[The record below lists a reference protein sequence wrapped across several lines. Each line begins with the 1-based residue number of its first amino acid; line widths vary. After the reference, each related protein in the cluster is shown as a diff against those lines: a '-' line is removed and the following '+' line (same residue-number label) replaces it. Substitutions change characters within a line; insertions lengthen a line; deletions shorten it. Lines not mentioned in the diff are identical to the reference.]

1 MTTVEATG
9 MRIMLATD
17 DSASAR
23 TAEEWVTRLR
33 YGKPPIID
41 VVCVAGRGLTQLGWG
56 MQTYREPVRLAVEGL
71 RQSELYAAERIANE
85 VGERL
90 QGAGL
95 TVHTWARQGD
105 CCEELLAMAGVDR
118 PDLVVVGPRG
128 RSGLAAAILGSVTH
142 GLIAQAD
149 RPVLVARPPLAT
161 EGQVPEHILLVVD
174 GSPSAAA
181 AVGWLDRAG
190 WLTGGG
196 RVTVLGLLGDRA
208 GLEYDEPELID
219 EVARIV
225 RADATETLEQLAQP
239 LARGD
244 VALGFALR
252 GGHPLQATLDAV
264 SEFGVDLVAVA
275 RPPRRQGRDPIAE
288 KIARHSA
295 VSVLLVPQR

>member
-1 MTTVEATG
+1 MVGVADSG

-41 VVCVAGRGLTQLGWG
+41 VVCVAGRGIARLGWG
-56 MQTYREPVRLAVEGL
+56 MQTYREPVHLAVEGL
-71 RQSELYAAERIANE
+71 RQGELYAAERIAND

-105 CCEELLAMAGVDR
+105 CCEELLTMAGIDR
-118 PDLVVVGPRG
+118 PDLIVVGPRG
-128 RSGLAAAILGSVTH
+128 RSGLAAAILGSVTL
-142 GLIAQAD
+142 GLIANAD
-149 RPVLVARPPLAT
+149 CPVLVARPALPS
-161 EGQVPEHILLVVD
+161 EGQVPEHVLLVVD

-181 AVGWLDRAG
+181 VAWLDRAG
-190 WLTGGG
+190 WLRGGG

-208 GLEYDEPELID
+208 GLEHDEPVLIE
-219 EVARIV
+219 EVARLV
-225 RADATETLEQLAQP
+225 QSDATETLEQLAQP
-239 LARGD
+239 FARGD
-244 VALGFALR
+244 IVLDFALR

-275 RPPRRQGRDPIAE
+275 RPLRRQGRGPIAE

-295 VSVLLVPQR
+295 VSVLLVPQP

>member
-1 MTTVEATG
+1 MADTADPG
-9 MRIMLATD
+9 MRVMLATD

-23 TAEEWVTRLR
+23 TAEEWVARLR
-33 YGKPPIID
+33 YAVQPIIE
-41 VVCVAGRGLTQLGWG
+41 VVCVAGRGLARLGWG

-105 CCEELLAMAGVDR
+105 CCEELLTMAGVDR

-142 GLIAQAD
+142 GLIAHAEC
-149 RPVLVARPPLAT
+149 PVLVARAPLTT
-161 EGQVPEHILLVVD
+161 EGQLPEHVLLVVD
-174 GSPSAAA
+174 GTPSAAA
-181 AVGWLDRAG
+181 TVGWLARAG
-190 WLTGGG
+190 WLAGG

-208 GLEYDEPELID
+208 GLLYDEPDLID
-219 EVARIV
+219 EVARTV

-239 LARGD
+239 FARGD
-244 VALGFALR
+244 MALDFALR
-252 GGHPLQATLDAV
+252 GGHPLQASLDAV
-264 SEFGVDLVAVA
+264 AEFGVDLVAVA
-275 RPPRRQGRDPIAE
+275 RPLRDQGRDPIAE

-295 VSVLLVPQR
+295 VSVLLVPQP

>member
-1 MTTVEATG
+1 MAGASAAG

-33 YGKPPIID
+33 YGTPPTID
-41 VVCVAGRGLTQLGWG
+41 VVCVAGRGHTGMGWG
-56 MQTYREPVRLAVEGL
+56 LQTYRGPVRAAVEGQ
-71 RQSELYAAERIANE
+71 RQGELYAAERIANE

-90 QGAGL
+90 QMSGL
-95 TVHTWARQGD
+95 AVRTWARQGD
-105 CCEELLAMAGVDR
+105 CCEELLTMAGVDR

-142 GLIAQAD
+142 GLIAQAEC
-149 RPVLVARPPLAT
+149 PVLVARPPLTT
-161 EGQVPEHILLVVD
+161 EGQLPEHVLLVVE
-174 GSPSAAA
+174 PAHVPAT
-181 AVGWLDRAG
+181 AVAWLDRAG
-190 WLTGGG
+190 WLSGG

-208 GLEYDEPELID
+208 GLPNDEPELID

-239 LARGD
+239 LASGD
-244 VALGFALR
+244 VALDFALR
-252 GGHPLQATLDAV
+252 GGHPLQATLDAI

-275 RPPRRQGRDPIAE
+275 RPLRRQGRDPIAE
-288 KIARHSA
+288 KIARHAA
-295 VSVLLVPQR
+295 VSVLLVPQP

>member
-1 MTTVEATG
+1 MAGVATAG

-33 YGKPPIID
+33 YGTPPIID
-41 VVCVAGRGLTQLGWG
+41 VVCVAGRGLTRLGWG
-56 MQTYREPVRLAVEGL
+56 MQSYREPVRLAVEGI

-90 QGAGL
+90 QGTGL

-105 CCEELLAMAGVDR
+105 CCEELLTMAGVDR
-118 PDLVVVGPRG
+118 PDLIVVGPRG

-142 GLIAQAD
+142 GLIAHAES
-149 RPVLVARPPLAT
+149 PVLVARPPLAT
-161 EGQVPEHILLVVD
+161 DGPVPEHVLVVVD

-181 AVGWLDRAG
+181 TVSWLDRAG
-190 WLTGGG
+190 WLAGG
-196 RVTVLGLLGDRA
+196 RVTMLGQLGHRA
-208 GLEYDEPELID
+208 GLEHDEPALID
-219 EVARIV
+219 EVARMV
-225 RADATETLEQLAQP
+225 RADATETLEQLARP

-244 VALGFALR
+244 VALDFALR
-252 GGHPLQATLDAV
+252 GGHPLQATLDAI

-275 RPPRRQGRDPIAE
+275 RPLHRQGRDPIAE
-288 KIARHSA
+288 KIARHAA
-295 VSVLLVPQR
+295 VSVLLVPQP